1 MPEPMTY
8 GDLTSL
14 PAGVL
19 RLLFHESTEG
29 LLVASGDGVVLEVNE
44 AFLRLLGGAALE
56 KVLGSTTDALGLWQE
71 PLAGLITTEH
81 VPGEGGN
88 DVLLVREVV
97 THRGTAL
104 LRELRAAEVRF
115 RTLIEQIPA
124 ITYTEISDPASS
136 TGVRTGYISPQAE
149 RILGYTS
156 DELLDDQLWVAITHP
171 DDLPGV
177 MAEETRTNRGEAP
190 FLKEYRIVAK
200 DGRVRWFRDESV
212 LLSDPD
218 TGSKVRHGVMLD
230 ITEQKESAA
239 ELEEAQSRY
248 KSLVE
253 TLPAVVFVDLIDEA
267 ATNIYTSPQS
277 EAILGYT
284 AQDWADDPDLWRKIL
299 HPDDRAAVLAIIY
312 APGYAPGS
320 WDQEYRLVA
329 KDGRAVWVREVA
341 RRIEGVDGQLYAQGF
356 LLDITAQKV
365 AETALKEALDR
376 ERLAVERLRALDRLK
391 NTVLRALSH
400 DLKGPISAILG
411 SASTLGNHDLRL
423 VAEERRD
430 LLRGIT
436 NRALRMDR
444 LLTDVL
450 DVERLDRGLIEP
462 DRTSADIGRLV
473 RSVADHCEALEGRVI
488 MVEGEGVSASV
499 DVAKVERIVENLLVN
514 AARYAPEVS
523 PIEVCVRS
531 VDGGVEI
538 AVEDRGPGVPDEL
551 KIAVFEA
558 FRQGQEGERHSTGMG
573 IGLSLVASFAELH
586 GGRAWVED
594 RPGGGASFKVYLP
607 G

>member
-1 MPEPMTY
+1 MY

-29 LLVASGDGVVLEVNE
+29 LLVASGDGVVLEVNQ
-44 AFLRLLGGAALE
+44 AFLRLLGATRE
-56 KVLGSTTDALGLWQE
+56 QVLGATTDALQLWSE
-71 PLAGLITTEH
+71 PFAGLITTERI
-81 VPGEGGN
+81 PGEDGPE
-88 DVLLVREVV
+88 VLLVREVAAD
-97 THRGTAL
+97 REAGI
-104 LRELRAAEVRF
+104 LRELRAAEARF
-115 RTLIEQIPA
+115 RTLVEQIPA
-124 ITYTEISDPASS
+124 VTYTEISDDPISH
-136 TGVRTGYISPQAE
+136 TGARTAYISPQAE
-149 RILGYTS
+149 QILGYTA
-156 DELLDDQLWVAITHP
+156 DELLDDELWVSITHP
-171 DDLPGV
+171 DDLPAV
-177 MAEETRTNRGEAP
+177 MAEEARTNREEAP
-190 FLKEYRIVAK
+190 FLMEYRIIGK
-200 DGRVRWFRDESV
+200 DGRVHWFRDESAV
-212 LLSDPD
+212 LLDPD

-239 ELEEAQSRY
+239 ELEEAQRRY

-253 TLPAVVFVDLIDEA
+253 TLPAVVFVDLIDEV

-299 HPDDRAAVLAIIY
+299 HPDDREAVLATIADPAH
-312 APGYAPGS
+312 APGA

-329 KDGRAVWVREVA
+329 NDGRTVWVREVA
-341 RRIEGVDGQLYAQGF
+341 RRINGADGKLYAQGF
-356 LLDITAQKV
+356 LLDITAQKI

-376 ERLAVERLRALDRLK
+376 EHLAVEQLRALDGVK
-391 NTVLRALSH
+391 NTVLHALSH

-423 VAEERRD
+423 IAEERRD

-444 LLTDVL
+444 LLTDIL

-473 RSVADHCEALEGRVI
+473 RSVADHCEALEGRVVT
-488 MVEGEGVSASV
+488 VEGEGVSASV
-499 DVAKVERIVENLLVN
+499 DIAKVERIVENLLVN

-523 PIEVCVRS
+523 PIEVCVRAM
-531 VDGGVEI
+531 DGGVEI

-551 KIAVFEA
+551 KIVVFEA

>member
-1 MPEPMTY
+1 MY

-14 PAGVL
+14 PAGAL

-29 LLVASGDGVVLEVNE
+29 LLVASGDGVVLEVNQ
-44 AFLRLLGGAALE
+44 AFLRLLGATRE
-56 KVLGSTTDALGLWQE
+56 QVLGATTDALQLWSE
-71 PLAGLITTEH
+71 PFAGLITTERI
-81 VPGEGGN
+81 PGEDGPE
-88 DVLLVREVV
+88 VLLVREVAADRE
-97 THRGTAL
+97 TGI
-104 LRELRAAEVRF
+104 LRELHAAEARF
-115 RTLIEQIPA
+115 RTLVEQIPA
-124 ITYTEISDPASS
+124 VTYTEISDPISL
-136 TGVRTGYISPQAE
+136 TGARTAYVSPQAE
-149 RILGYTS
+149 WILGYTA
-156 DELLDDQLWVAITHP
+156 DELLDDELWVSITHP
-171 DDLPGV
+171 DDLSAV
-177 MAEETRTNRGEAP
+177 IAEEARTNREGAP
-190 FLKEYRIVAK
+190 FLMEYRIIGK
-200 DGRVRWFRDESV
+200 DGRAHWFRDESAV
-212 LLSDPD
+212 LLDPD

-239 ELEEAQSRY
+239 ELEEAQRRY

-253 TLPAVVFVDLIDEA
+253 TLPAVVFVDRIDEV

-284 AQDWADDPDLWRKIL
+284 AQDWTDDPDLWRKIL
-299 HPDDRAAVLAIIY
+299 HPDDREAVLATIADPAY
-312 APGYAPGS
+312 APGA

-329 KDGRAVWVREVA
+329 KDGRTVWVREVA
-341 RRIEGVDGQLYAQGF
+341 RRINGADGKLYAQGF
-356 LLDITAQKV
+356 LLDITAQKI

-376 ERLAVERLRALDRLK
+376 EHLAVEQLRALDGVK
-391 NTVLRALSH
+391 NTVLHALSH

-423 VAEERRD
+423 IAEERRD

-444 LLTDVL
+444 LLTDIL

-473 RSVADHCEALEGRVI
+473 RSVADHCEALEGRVVT
-488 MVEGEGVSASV
+488 VEGKGVSASV
-499 DVAKVERIVENLLVN
+499 DIAKVERIVENLLVN

-523 PIEVCVRS
+523 PIEVCVRAM
-531 VDGGVEI
+531 DGGVEI
-538 AVEDRGPGVPDEL
+538 AVEDRGPGVVDEL
-551 KIAVFEA
+551 KIVVFEA